1 MIILDTSFLIDFFR
15 NAHLASAI
23 PADSKPAT
31 TVISYYE
38 VMSGIKRIKSP
49 KESQFFSHFFSDIEI
64 LPFNLSAAGIAADI
78 GGRMASHGN
87 LVNAFDI
94 CIAGIAIANHAKE
107 ILTSDTDFLEIS
119 KYSGLEVRRYNRAG
133 NSAGQKGQ

>member
-15 NAHLASAI
+15 NEDLASAI
-23 PADSKPAT
+23 PGDVKPAT

-38 VMSGIKRIKSP
+38 VMSGIKRIQSP
-49 KESQFFSHFFSDIEI
+49 KEAQFFSHFFSDVEV
-64 LPFNLSAAGIAADI
+64 LPFTLSAAGIAADI

-87 LVNAFDI
+87 MVNAFDI
-94 CIAGIAIANHAKE
+94 CIAGIALANHARE

-119 KYSGLEVRRYNRAG
+119 KYSGLEVRGYDRAARNETG
-133 NSAGQKGQ
+133 

>member
-15 NAHLASAI
+15 NGDLASAI
-23 PADSKPAT
+23 PNDITPAT

-49 KESQFFSHFFSDIEI
+49 KEAQFFSHFFSDIEI
-64 LPFNLSAAGIAADI
+64 LPFTLPAAGIAADI
-78 GGRMASHGN
+78 GGRMALHGN
-87 LVNAFDI
+87 TVNAFDI
-94 CIAGIAIANHAKE
+94 CIAGIALANHAEE

-119 KYSGLEVRRYNRAG
+119 KYSGLEVRRYDRAG